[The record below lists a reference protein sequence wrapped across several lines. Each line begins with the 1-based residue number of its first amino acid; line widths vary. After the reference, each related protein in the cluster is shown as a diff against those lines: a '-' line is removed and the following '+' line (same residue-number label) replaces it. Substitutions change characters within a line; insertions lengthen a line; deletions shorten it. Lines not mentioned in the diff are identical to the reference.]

1 MFLGTYFHT
10 LDSKNRLILPTK
22 LVAKLTENIVI
33 SKGFDGC
40 LELRTMSDFEQY
52 SSQLMKY
59 SMNKAES
66 RTLVR
71 QLLANAIDLT
81 IDKQNRILIPANL
94 LQEGKITSREITIIG
109 VGNKLEIWSAQ
120 EYKNY
125 KQATDDTYE
134 KIAERIDDKINND

>member
-10 LDSKNRLILPTK
+10 LDNKNRLILPTK
-22 LVAKLTENIVI
+22 LVAKLSENIVI

-40 LELRTMSDFEQY
+40 LELRTISDFEKY
-52 SSQLMKY
+52 SNQLMSY
-59 SMNKAES
+59 SMNKKES

-81 IDKQNRILIPANL
+81 IDKQNRILIPSNL
-94 LQEGKITSREITIIG
+94 LAEAKITSKEITIIG
-109 VGNKLEIWSAQ
+109 VGNKLEIWSTT

-125 KQATDDTYE
+125 KQSTDSTYE
-134 KIAERIDDKINND
+134 KIAERIDDKKQND

>member
-40 LELRTMSDFEQY
+40 LELRTLSDFEQY
-52 SSQLMKY
+52 SNQLMKY

-94 LQEGKITSREITIIG
+94 LQEAKITSREITIIG
-109 VGNKLEIWSAQ
+109 VGNKLEIWSTQ